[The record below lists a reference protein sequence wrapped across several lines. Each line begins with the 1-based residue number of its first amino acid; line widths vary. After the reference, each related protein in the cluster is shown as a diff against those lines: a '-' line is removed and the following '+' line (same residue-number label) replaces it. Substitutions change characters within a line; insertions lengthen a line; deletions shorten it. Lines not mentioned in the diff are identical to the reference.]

1 MKLSMV
7 RKTARKLAR
16 KLNME
21 RTWINVEPK
30 DSLIDFILS
39 EDRSYRKRG
48 SGGEKE
54 TKSYTTKDG
63 SEHEYTKTPKPK
75 ADGLEGMIVNTI
87 MENLGTYVE
96 STVKVGI
103 ENTRREL
110 TDEVADVQKGILT
123 EVEER
128 ISELRRPIQV
138 HINDRPVTS
147 ITGMVHEAFQQV
159 LECAKHFKM
168 VLMVG
173 EAGTGKSYIAK
184 QVATALGY
192 DCGNGSKDW
201 SYICGNADLTLSQV
215 TGRMDANGNWYE
227 GKFNHAFGNG
237 GALCIDEAF
246 RFDPCVGVLFNPMTD
261 HQGYMPLP
269 NHPTETHISRHD
281 NNIILFIDN
290 SWGQGNSFDYVAS
303 QKQDNAWLDRLDG
316 VKVEVGY
323 DKQIERALVGDHVET
338 GRMLWELRSRI
349 KTEGINR
356 ILSTRR
362 FQDANIWKSVG
373 MSNADVLDK
382 FTTGWSAEEVAKV
395 NVTELK
401 EIYS

>member
-1 MKLSMV
+1 
-7 RKTARKLAR
+7 
-16 KLNME
+16 
-21 RTWINVEPK
+21 
-30 DSLIDFILS
+30 
-39 EDRSYRKRG
+39 
-48 SGGEKE
+48 
-54 TKSYTTKDG
+54 
-63 SEHEYTKTPKPK
+63 
-75 ADGLEGMIVNTI
+75 
-87 MENLGTYVE
+87 
-96 STVKVGI
+96 
-103 ENTRREL
+103 
-110 TDEVADVQKGILT
+110 
-123 EVEER
+123 
-128 ISELRRPIQV
+128 RRPIQV

-147 ITGMVHEAFQQV
+147 VKGMVHEAFQQV
-159 LECAKHFKM
+159 LEACKHFNM

-192 DCGNGSKDW
+192 DCENGSKEW
-201 SYICGNADLTLSQV
+201 SYVCGNADLTLSQV
-215 TGRMDANGNWYE
+215 TGRMDAHGNWYE
-227 GKFNHAFGNG
+227 GKFNEAFGNG
-237 GALCIDEAF
+237 GALCIDECF

-269 NHPTETHISRHD
+269 NHPSKTHISRHD

-323 DKQIERALVGDHVET
+323 DKQIERALVGDHIDT

-349 KTEGINR
+349 KSEGINR

-373 MSNADVLDK
+373 KSNGDILDK
-382 FTTGWSAEEVAKV
+382 FITGWSKEEIAKIKV
-395 NVTELK
+395 NDLK
-401 EIYS
+401 EAY